1 MKHTLVALA
10 LVLVLLFGITGAC
23 TAEEA
28 KPEKI
33 TVIGDLDGKTF
44 LEMGVERFTQEYG
57 IDVEL
62 ITPAYYDAHDK
73 IVTTVLGGG
82 DADVVMLD
90 SVWRAD
96 FVEAGIII
104 SLDEYMTDEFK
115 SSLMS
120 CFTDALAVNG
130 EYFTIPTAPN
140 ALWLYYNKDKLAE
153 AGYDA
158 PPTTWS
164 ELVEMS
170 QKMIDMGLVKYGIAW
185 PACQAEGTICMYTSL
200 LNGFGGSWQDADGNW
215 VFNDEK
221 GVAALNV
228 LVDTI
233 NNGIADPASITY
245 DDRTDLDPLM
255 AGDVAFVPN
264 WAYAYAL
271 VNNPSESAVAGSI
284 EVALLPAEDPD
295 IVSASCLG
303 GAGFCVTSN
312 CKYPEWGVKFIQNLL
327 VPEIQD
333 RIMETTG
340 TMPILMSAYTSD
352 YATEHMPWLASM
364 EDQFNYVVARPALS
378 DYNTWSEE
386 MQLCIA
392 NALNGSKTVQEAL
405 DEGVAIAT
413 EMYK

>member
-1 MKHTLVALA
+1 MKHRLFAIVLALA
-10 LVLVLLFGITGAC
+10 MVFSLSVAAFAEDKPAKLTVL
-23 TAEEA
+23 
-28 KPEKI
+28 
-33 TVIGDLDGKTF
+33 GDLDSKAF
-44 LEMGVERFTQEYG
+44 LEMGVEQFTKDTG
-57 IDVEL
+57 IEIEL

-82 DADVVMLD
+82 DLDVCMLD
-90 SVWRAD
+90 SAWRKD
-96 FVEAGIII
+96 FVEAGIITC
-104 SLDEYMTDEFK
+104 LDEYMTEEFK

-120 CFTDALAVNG
+120 CFTDALTVDG
-130 EYFTIPTAPN
+130 LYYTIPTAPN
-140 ALWLYYNKDKLAE
+140 ALWLYYNADKLAE

-158 PPTTWS
+158 PPTTWT
-164 ELVEMS
+164 ELEEMS
-170 QKMIDMGLVKYGIAW
+170 RTMIDKGIVKYGIAW

-200 LNGFGGSWQDADGNW
+200 LNGCGGSWQDAEGNW

-221 GVAALNV
+221 GVQALSI

-271 VNNPSESAVAGSI
+271 VNDPSESTVAGSI
-284 EVALLPAEDPD
+284 KVALLPAEDEN

-303 GAGFCVTSN
+303 GAGFCVTPN
-312 CKYPEWGVKFIQNLL
+312 CKYPEWGVKFIQSLI

-340 TMPILMSAYTSD
+340 TMPILMSAYTSE

-378 DYNTWSEE
+378 DYNGWSEE

-392 NALNGSKTVQEAL
+392 NALNGTATVQEAL
-405 DEGVAIAT
+405 DAGVEFSNNMA
-413 EMYK
+413 E